1 MVVETYEVDE
11 VKQAT
16 VEQDLEA
23 KEIVEALGLEGQAKL
38 YNPQAQDSGER
49 AFPYRK
55 MTAQEK
61 WVYELLLPAKTKL
74 KNYEDG
80 AIPLRVLQ
88 VAAHASKLIEG
99 RGAECTLFV
108 WHPKSADY
116 KDPLLVLREG
126 GDWTAQKFWILA
138 HWGEE
143 LEEFGVLANKA
154 KEIYRTKCLAK
165 LEECKQ
171 QIEVWMRS
179 ADAKVHEHYLSGTA
193 GEPAAYWS

>member
-1 MVVETYEVDE
+1 MIVETYEVDE

-49 AFPYRK
+49 PFPYRK

-61 WVYELLLPAKTKL
+61 WVYERILPVKTKL

-99 RGAECTLFV
+99 RGGECNLYV
-108 WHPKSADY
+108 WHPANADY
-116 KDPLLVLREG
+116 KDPLLVLRDG
-126 GDWTAQKFWILA
+126 GDWGAQKFWILA
-138 HWGEE
+138 RWGDE
-143 LEEFGVLANKA
+143 LEEFAVLANKA

-171 QIEVWMRS
+171 QIEVWLRS

-193 GEPAAYWS
+193 GEPATYWS